1 MPVKNI
7 KVQRKKAPEV
17 FEVREINIPQ
27 PEISYLPNGIP
38 LYVTRMGTQ
47 PIVKVEFIFFSGRA
61 EEQKKLESRATL
73 RMLREGTKKHS
84 AAEWTEEVEFLAG
97 TVSMPVLFDTNR
109 IVVYALTK
117 NMLPLLNLVAEIIF
131 EPLFPEKELSV
142 WAQNNI
148 QKLAVE
154 LTKNDV
160 IAYRKITEV
169 LFGEDTA
176 YGYSTV
182 AEDFNA
188 LTTEDLKRYYRDN
201 FTSDNMSI
209 LMAGDV
215 NDGIRKHIEGLFG
228 NFNSKKIILP
238 PVRLLKLEPSTT
250 FKNILHY
257 SAANPET
264 TQTSIRIGRRF
275 APRHDPDYF
284 GVNILNV
291 ILGGYFGARLMM
303 NIREKKGYTYNIYSS
318 LETYSHDGYFYIA
331 SDVGNA
337 FVKKAIKE
345 IYIEIQKLIDT
356 PVSEVELG
364 MVRSYLLG
372 NMLQLIDG
380 PMNVSEVIS
389 GYVSEKLPFDTL
401 ERFVTYLKNVTPQD
415 IQRLAAKYLDPKD
428 LTELTVGK

>member
-7 KVQRKKAPEV
+7 KAPRKKAPEV
-17 FEVREINIPQ
+17 FEVNEINIPQ
-27 PEISYLPNGIP
+27 PEISHLPNGIP

-61 EEQKKLESRATL
+61 EEQKRLESRATL

-84 AAEWTEEVEFLAG
+84 AADWAEEVEFLAG
-97 TVSMPVLFDTNR
+97 TASMPVLFDTNR

-117 NMLPLLNLVAEIIF
+117 NMSPLLNLVADIIF
-131 EPLFPEKELSV
+131 EPLFPEKELNV
-142 WAQNNI
+142 WTQNNI
-148 QKLAVE
+148 QKLAIE

-169 LFGEDTA
+169 LFGEDTS
-176 YGYSTV
+176 YGYSSV
-182 AEDFNA
+182 AENFNA
-188 LTTEDLKRYYRDN
+188 LTTDDLKNYYRRN

-209 LMAGDV
+209 LVAGDV
-215 NDGIRKHIEGLFG
+215 TDGTLKQIETLFG
-228 NFNSKKIILP
+228 SFFSKKIILP
-238 PVRLLKLEPSTT
+238 AVRLLRIDTMAPQKLH
-250 FKNILHY
+250 FKN
-257 SAANPET
+257 SDS

-284 GVNILNV
+284 GFNILNV
-291 ILGGYFGARLMM
+291 ILGGYFGARLML
-303 NIREKKGYTYNIYSS
+303 NIREKKGYTYNIYSA

-345 IYIEIQKLIDT
+345 IYIELQKLIDT
-356 PVSEVELG
+356 PVSDAELQ

-401 ERFVTYLKNVTPQD
+401 ELFVSYLKNITPHD
-415 IQRLAAKYLDPKD
+415 IQRLAAKYLNPKD
-428 LTELTVGK
+428 LTEITVGI

>member
-1 MPVKNI
+1 MPVKNVRVPLKI
-7 KVQRKKAPEV
+7 EPRV
-17 FEVREINIPQ
+17 FEVSEINIPQ
-27 PEISYLPNGIP
+27 PNITQLPNGIP

-61 EEQKKLESRATL
+61 EEQKRLESRATL
-73 RMLREGTKKHS
+73 RMLREGTKKLS
-84 AAEWTEEVEFLAG
+84 AADWAEEVEFLAG
-97 TVSMPVLFDTNR
+97 TVSMPVLFDSNR

-117 NMLPLLNLVAEIIF
+117 NMPQLLNLVADIIF

-148 QKLAVE
+148 QKLAIE

-160 IAYRKITEV
+160 IAYRKITEI
-169 LFGEDTA
+169 LFGEDSA
-176 YGYSTV
+176 YGYSSV
-182 AEDFNA
+182 AENFNA
-188 LTTEDLKRYYRDN
+188 LTTDDLKNYYRHN
-201 FTSDNMSI
+201 FTSDNLSI

-215 NDGIRKHIEGLFG
+215 QDTTIRQIETLFG
-228 NFNSKKIILP
+228 IFTSKKIILP
-238 PVRLLKLEPSTT
+238 PARFLKINPIEPQKLHI
-250 FKNILHY
+250 KNT
-257 SAANPET
+257 ET

-275 APRHDPDYF
+275 APRNDPDYF
-284 GVNILNV
+284 GFNILNV
-291 ILGGYFGARLMM
+291 ILGGYFGARLML
-303 NIREKKGYTYNIYSS
+303 NIREKKGYTYNIYSA
-318 LETYSHDGYFYIA
+318 LETYTHDGYFYIA

-345 IYIEIQKLIDT
+345 IYIELQKLIDT
-356 PVSEVELG
+356 PVSEAELK

-401 ERFVTYLKNVTPQD
+401 ERFVNYLKNVTPYD
-415 IQRLAAKYLDPKD
+415 IQRLAAKYLNPKD
-428 LTELTVGK
+428 LTEITVGK

>member
-7 KVQRKKAPEV
+7 RVQRKKAPEV
-17 FEVREINIPQ
+17 FEVSEINIPQ
-27 PEISYLPNGIP
+27 PQISRLPNGIP
-38 LYVTRMGTQ
+38 MYVTRMGTQ

-61 EEQKKLESRATL
+61 EEQKRLESRATL
-73 RMLREGTKKHS
+73 RMLREGTKKH
-84 AAEWTEEVEFLAG
+84 AAAVWAEEVEFLAG

-109 IVVYALTK
+109 IVVYSLTK
-117 NMLPLLNLVAEIIF
+117 NMAPLLNLVADIIF
-131 EPLFPEKELSV
+131 EPLFPEKELGV
-142 WAQNNI
+142 WAQNNS
-148 QKLAVE
+148 QKLAIE

-176 YGYSTV
+176 YGYSSV
-182 AEDFNA
+182 AENFAA
-188 LTTEDLKRYYRDN
+188 LNTADLKTYYRNN

-209 LMAGDV
+209 LVAGDV
-215 NDGIRKHIEGLFG
+215 KDDTLKQVETLFG
-228 NFNSKKIILP
+228 SSHSKKIILP
-238 PVRLLKLEPSTT
+238 PARILKLEPIAPQKIH
-250 FKNILHY
+250 FKN
-257 SAANPET
+257 SDT

-303 NIREKKGYTYNIYSS
+303 NIREKKGYTYNIYSA

-331 SDVGNA
+331 SDVGNQ

-356 PVSEVELG
+356 PVSAEELQ

-401 ERFVTYLKNVTPQD
+401 ERFVTYLKNVTPAD
-415 IQRLAAKYLDPKD
+415 IQRLAAKYLNPKD
-428 LTELTVGK
+428 LTEVTVGSK